1 MIPSANTI
9 VNPGAMMVESFNA
22 LVADG
27 AVPTV
32 GTHNDFAHGAE
43 IVGVKSL
50 QEANEFNFITFLYL
64 ARIASFSKNKSYN
77 DGCSKEEV
85 KYLLEQHEVETRQDA
100 EEKEEV
106 AGEDECRTEC

>member
-1 MIPSANTI
+1 MISSANTI
-9 VNPGAMMVESFNA
+9 VNPGAMMVKSFNA

-27 AVPTV
+27 AVPTI

-43 IVGVKSL
+43 IVGVESL
-50 QEANEFNFITFLYL
+50 QEAYEFNFITFLYL

-85 KYLLEQHEVETRQDA
+85 KYLLEQHELETRENA

-106 AGEDECRTEC
+106 AGEDEC